1 MPMSPNHALFA
12 VFAMLIV
19 FSTIWRRNRL
29 RRAVRNLPTRMQ
41 RLLGPE
47 PDFLPPPDDTLPDD
61 LRAYAALHKRTR
73 RVIHLCWA
81 AAALFAALILFLA
94 LKGSPS

>member
-1 MPMSPNHALFA
+1 MPISPNRALFA
-12 VFAMLIV
+12 VFVMLIV

-47 PDFLPPPDDTLPDD
+47 PQFQPPPDDALPDG
-61 LRAYAALHKRTR
+61 LRAYAALHRRTR
-73 RVIHLCWA
+73 WVIYLCRA
-81 AAALFAALILFLA
+81 AAAFFAALILFLA
-94 LKGSPS
+94 LKGTPS